1 MKIRTR
7 WARIRILVF
16 LLVAV
21 LLLYVTSAWSS
32 RDVKHLKTNRTLKEW
47 GADIVQNH
55 DSAKSE
61 NPLTVGHDQPSN
73 MGSRIQE
80 KEGKPY
86 VNVEQVNTNRDI
98 IPPDAGQALNN
109 AAGNGMAT
117 YRKLVAIAMNDLPE
131 KMNNGIGDARRM
143 ITSAGNEAIVEQANI
158 DNGLQDKIAENTKQ
172 HATEDNQVK
181 QSVFI
186 DPVLYVNS
194 TNEIAKT
201 HSILMWNPPG
211 WMFNWFADLDLNQC
225 AYKNCKMIFNKDEF
239 QKSSAVMFSIGD
251 KGMGPRPPI
260 SAATRN
266 PDQAWIFYS
275 LESPIHIRLSKYN
288 DPQWNQAMNWSWTY
302 RTDADIFHPYG
313 ILQTRLEPPTK
324 NYTAIFRQKTKMAAW
339 AVSHC
344 STQSRRE
351 EYVKLMSNYT
361 QVDIYG
367 RCGRHY
373 PNDFKQVIERD
384 YKFYMG
390 FENSICQDYVTEK
403 TFNYYKRDI
412 ITVVRGG
419 IDYKKYLPDG
429 SYINAADF
437 SSAKELTDFMKKLGS
452 DEEEYIKYLKRK
464 DKYSVKER
472 DYVFR
477 DAMCNICNKLNNLDK
492 YRKSYDDFIKWMG
505 TCTSPTDVH

>member
-1 MKIRTR
+1 
-7 WARIRILVF
+7 
-16 LLVAV
+16 
-21 LLLYVTSAWSS
+21 
-32 RDVKHLKTNRTLKEW
+32 
-47 GADIVQNH
+47 
-55 DSAKSE
+55 
-61 NPLTVGHDQPSN
+61 
-73 MGSRIQE
+73 
-80 KEGKPY
+80 
-86 VNVEQVNTNRDI
+86 
-98 IPPDAGQALNN
+98 
-109 AAGNGMAT
+109 
-117 YRKLVAIAMNDLPE
+117 
-131 KMNNGIGDARRM
+131 
-143 ITSAGNEAIVEQANI
+143 
-158 DNGLQDKIAENTKQ
+158 
-172 HATEDNQVK
+172 
-181 QSVFI
+181 
-186 DPVLYVNS
+186 
-194 TNEIAKT
+194 
-201 HSILMWNPPG
+201 
-211 WMFNWFADLDLNQC
+211 
-225 AYKNCKMIFNKDEF
+225 
-239 QKSSAVMFSIGD
+239 
-251 KGMGPRPPI
+251 
-260 SAATRN
+260 
-266 PDQAWIFYS
+266 
-275 LESPIHIRLSKYN
+275 
-288 DPQWNQAMNWSWTY
+288 
-302 RTDADIFHPYG
+302 
-313 ILQTRLEPPTK
+313 
-324 NYTAIFRQKTKMAAW
+324 MAAW